1 MTKYPTRYLRC
12 LNFRA
17 DQFTLALVALGLLGT
32 VLILFR
38 QFSYGP
44 ILDSDSVSYIV
55 GARLLSEGEF
65 VLSADF
71 GPLYPILLSAAG
83 LFVFDPRDVVGPLNA
98 AAFGLTI
105 FVVGW
110 WLRRHVESR
119 FLVVFAALAIAF
131 SPSLTWNASGGWPEQ
146 VFILFV
152 TLSLFLADRYL
163 GDGRS
168 SSLVWLGVFTAL
180 ACLTRYIGVAVVAAV
195 VLLLLFRP
203 GAALRDRMK
212 DCVVYAGVSSVPVCL
227 WMLRNFLTVGEPTG
241 VDRFGAVFSPPLGVL
256 EAVLPRIQGAIFLGF
271 LTEEFQTM
279 ATTLTAVYL
288 VGLGIAV
295 GVGLIRSQANSWSSW
310 RPFYVVGVF
319 SLTFIALLV
328 LALVIGGSVY
338 ANSRLPA
345 YPLPAYIPL
354 LLSAVFALDRFLVY
368 RWKRNLP
375 GTSGGAGMTRARRR
389 QGHGRRRRTH
399 VREGGYN
406 LLTVILVT
414 MLSLWL
420 SYNVVTS
427 VRHAV
432 LANAYYAEVY
442 NLGYASSKFVRSDVI
457 HYITEAPVDGLVVS
471 NASYALRVNTDLP
484 ELADLPKSLDETREW
499 VANAEDGTWIVWFYD
514 HWNNYIFDYRA
525 GDLQGMEG
533 LEPIAD
539 LSEGVIFRIAEG
551 AK

>member
-1 MTKYPTRYLRC
+1 MTKYPMRYLRC
-12 LNFRA
+12 LDFRA

-55 GARLLSEGEF
+55 AARLLSEGEF
-65 VLSADF
+65 VLSPDF
-71 GPLYPILLSAAG
+71 GPLYPMLLSAAG
-83 LFVFDPRDVVGPLNA
+83 LFVFDPRDVAGPLNA

-131 SPSLTWNASGGWPEQ
+131 SPSLTWNASGGWSEP

-152 TLSLFLADRYL
+152 TLSLFLADRCL
-163 GDGRS
+163 SDGRR
-168 SSLVWLGVFTAL
+168 SSLVWVGVFTAL
-180 ACLTRYIGVAVVAAV
+180 ACLTRYMGVAVVAAV

-203 GAALRDRMK
+203 GAALRDRVK
-212 DCVVYAGVSSVPVCL
+212 DCVAYVVVSTVPICL
-227 WMLRNFLTVGEPTG
+227 WMLRNFLIVGEPTG
-241 VDRFGAVFSPPLGVL
+241 VGRISSVFSHPLEVL
-256 EAVLPRIQGAIFLGF
+256 ETVLPGMQEAIFLGF

-319 SLTFIALLV
+319 SLTYVAVLV
-328 LALVIGGSVY
+328 LALVVGGSINV
-338 ANSRLPA
+338 RLPS

-368 RWKRNLP
+368 QRTRNLP
-375 GTSGGAGMTRARRR
+375 GTRSGASVTRARRR
-389 QGHGRRRRTH
+389 QGRGRRRPGTV
-399 VREGGYN
+399 VRGG
-406 LLTVILVT
+406 
-414 MLSLWL
+414 
-420 SYNVVTS
+420 
-427 VRHAV
+427 
-432 LANAYYAEVY
+432 
-442 NLGYASSKFVRSDVI
+442 G
-457 HYITEAPVDGLVVS
+457 IT
-471 NASYALRVNTDLP
+471 Y
-484 ELADLPKSLDETREW
+484 
-499 VANAEDGTWIVWFYD
+499 
-514 HWNNYIFDYRA
+514 
-525 GDLQGMEG
+525 
-533 LEPIAD
+533 
-539 LSEGVIFRIAEG
+539 
-551 AK
+551 